1 MSQAVFAWEGFTLT
15 HPDDWAPVT
24 LTGTRQEG
32 YVRLQ
37 GSGRI
42 GCQVRW
48 KTIKGSPDLDSALD
62 GYFKLLERD
71 AAKARETLATER
83 EARSDGLYYRWQ
95 GAGQGRGAL
104 LRTAKNRL
112 FFLEVVGG
120 RKDSLLP
127 FKQAVLESFR
137 GEADDEFELWS
148 LFGLHVRVP
157 KGLSP
162 AGKTLQ
168 SGRTWLLF
176 RPKGAVVEVGRYAFG
191 KELTERHG
199 LANWAIAAL
208 RMTGAAVHPEEAGLR
223 LVMEGN
229 ALRPKV
235 VALVKLEVAHN
246 QILTVRSAS
255 KVERWWPQ
263 WHWLN

>member
-1 MSQAVFAWEGFTLT
+1 MSQAVFAWEGFSFT

-24 LTGTRQEG
+24 LTGAREEG

-48 KTIKGSPDLDSALD
+48 KTVKRKPDLGQALD

-71 AAKARETLATER
+71 AAKARAPLSTER
-83 EARSDGLYYRWQ
+83 EEREDGLYYRWQ
-95 GAGQGRGAL
+95 GSGQGRGAL
-104 LRTAKNRL
+104 LHSPCGRL
-112 FFLEVVGG
+112 FFIEVVGG
-120 RKDSLLP
+120 RQDSLLP
-127 FKQAVLESFR
+127 HKRAVLDAFRMES
-137 GEADDEFELWS
+137 EDDLELWS

-157 KGLSP
+157 KGMTP

-191 KELTERHG
+191 KELTEKHG
-199 LANWAIAAL
+199 LENWAIASL
-208 RMTGAAVHPEEAGLR
+208 KMPGAVVSSDADGLR
-223 LVMEGN
+223 LSLAGN
-229 ALRPKV
+229 AVRPRV
-235 VALVKLEVAHN
+235 VALARFEPEHN
-246 QILTVRSAS
+246 QIVTVRSAS
-255 KVERWWPQ
+255 KLERWWPE
-263 WHWLN
+263 WRWLS